1 MSDIDLPDHSDSSD
15 PTPTSSP
22 WEEGPITLARVARAT
37 PGVVRLAVLSGWHLT
52 EWTVRTYVDT
62 SRELL
67 AAMAGGRLPSEAL
80 HDVTA
85 DLRRLGRQSVGADG
99 DRQAA
104 PRPPGATAG
113 GGATTEELAA
123 RGADLLTR
131 SADVYYSADVH
142 PAYERILDELAPDE
156 ARILRFLA
164 TEGPQPSIDIRTGR
178 PFGIGSEMVASGLS
192 MIGLRAGVRDLQR
205 THAYQNNLFRLGLI
219 WFSREEVAP
228 VRYQVLEVQPDVTDA
243 LARAGRM
250 PRIVRRSTHLTPF
263 GEDFCRTCLPL
274 KEVWGEPKVTE

>member
-1 MSDIDLPDHSDSSD
+1 MSDIDSPD
-15 PTPTSSP
+15 PTSP
-22 WEEGPITLARVARAT
+22 GSWEEGPISLARVVRAA
-37 PGVVRLAVLSGWHLT
+37 PGVLRLAALSGWHLT
-52 EWTVRTYVDT
+52 EWTVRTSVDT

-67 AAMAGGRLPSEAL
+67 TSVAGGRLPTEAL
-80 HDVTA
+80 HEVTA
-85 DLRRLGRQSVGADG
+85 DLRRLGRNAMRVDG
-99 DRQAA
+99 DPDA
-104 PRPPGATAG
+104 PTRPPSTAPA
-113 GGATTEELAA
+113 GATTEELAA

-164 TEGPQPSIDIRTGR
+164 MEGPQPSVDVRTGR

-192 MIGLRAGVRDLQR
+192 MIGLRAGVRDLGR
-205 THAYQNNLFRLGLI
+205 TKAYQNNLFRLGLI

-228 VRYQVLEVQPDVTDA
+228 VRYQVLEVQPDVADA

-250 PRIVRRSTHLTPF
+250 PRIVRRSIHLTPF

-274 KEVWGEPKVTE
+274 REVWSEPKVTE